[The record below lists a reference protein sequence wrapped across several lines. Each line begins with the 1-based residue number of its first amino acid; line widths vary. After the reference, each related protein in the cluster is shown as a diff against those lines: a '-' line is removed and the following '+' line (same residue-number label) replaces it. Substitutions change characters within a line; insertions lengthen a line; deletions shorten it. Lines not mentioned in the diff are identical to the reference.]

1 MKTPA
6 RASRGAGLEGGSI
19 MYEPSRNLFSF
30 HIAGFQHHDG
40 ALVLGKL
47 KAGDTLELV
56 PERDNPYDAEAIAVK
71 FHGAMLGYVPA
82 DSVGPLSTLFFTD
95 MALPS
100 SAACSRSHPSAAPGI
115 RFALPCSCAM
125 RDKMTHGPFEPFGG
139 ARDASNAHRIG

>member
-1 MKTPA
+1 
-6 RASRGAGLEGGSI
+6 

-30 HIAGFQHHDG
+30 HIAGFQHYDG
-40 ALVLGKL
+40 ALVLGEL

-82 DSVGPLSTLFFTD
+82 DSVGPLSTLFFYGHG
-95 MALPS
+95 
-100 SAACSRSHPSAAPGI
+100 AAFECRVLQVAPERSPGI
-115 RFALPCSCAM
+115 RSEPPCSCAM

>member
-1 MKTPA
+1 
-6 RASRGAGLEGGSI
+6 

-71 FHGAMLGYVPA
+71 SMAPC
-82 DSVGPLSTLFFTD
+82 SVTFPRTRWARFRPCFFTD

-100 SAACSRSHPSAAPGI
+100 SAACSRSHPSAVPGI
-115 RFALPCSCAM
+115 RSVPPCSCAM

-139 ARDASNAHRIG
+139 ARDASNAHHIG

>member
-1 MKTPA
+1 
-6 RASRGAGLEGGSI
+6 

-71 FHGAMLGYVPA
+71 FHGAMLGYVPRTRWVRFRPC
-82 DSVGPLSTLFFTD
+82 SFTD

-100 SAACSRSHPSAAPGI
+100 NAACSRSHPSAVPGI
-115 RFALPCSCAM
+115 RSEPPCSCAM

-139 ARDASNAHRIG
+139 ARDASNAHHIG

>member
-1 MKTPA
+1 
-6 RASRGAGLEGGSI
+6 

-82 DSVGPLSTLFFTD
+82 DSVGRFRPCSFTG
-95 MALPS
+95 MALSS
-100 SAACSRSHPSAAPGI
+100 SAACFRWPQSAVLGI
-115 RFALPCSCAM
+115 RSEPPCSCAM

-139 ARDASNAHRIG
+139 ARDASNAHHIG

>member
-1 MKTPA
+1 MKTVALA
-6 RASRGAGLEGGSI
+6 RRGVGLEGGPI

-82 DSVGPLSTLFFTD
+82 DSVGPLSTLFFLRTWRC
-95 MALPS
+95 LRVP
-100 SAACSRSHPSAAPGI
+100 RAPG
-115 RFALPCSCAM
+115 RTRAQSLASGPCRRVRARCAI
-125 RDKMTHGPFEPFGG
+125 K
-139 ARDASNAHRIG
+139 